1 MENIYPDSF
10 KIPGAGKDPQ
20 LPDDTFRETFV
31 TDDERLLRSTFAL
44 NPQKGCELLFRRY
57 YINLCNHAVRFVHSK
72 EIAEDIVSDV
82 FAGFWQS
89 RMFEQITTSY
99 RAYLYKAIRH
109 RSYNYIRWQLN
120 KTTPLE
126 LVEIPMASQTISPD
140 DLLQFSELH
149 QQIEKIVQRLPP
161 QCRRAYLL
169 KRMEEKKYDEI
180 AQELQISSKA
190 VEALVSRA
198 LVRLRNELKDD
209 WFLGGLALFYI
220 QL

>member
-10 KIPGAGKDPQ
+10 EIPGSGKDPQ
-20 LPDDTFRETFV
+20 LPDDTYRETFV
-31 TDDERLLRSTFAL
+31 TDDERLLRSTFKI

-57 YINLCNHAVRFVHSK
+57 YVNLCNHAVRFVHSK

-89 RMFEQITTSY
+89 RMFEQITASY

-120 KTTPLE
+120 KTTSLD
-126 LVEIPMASQTISPD
+126 LIEIPVASQNLSPD
-140 DLLQFSELH
+140 DLLLFSELH
-149 QQIEKIVQRLPP
+149 QRVEVIIQQLPP

-169 KRMEEKKYDEI
+169 KRMEGKKYDEI
-180 AQELQISSKA
+180 AQELQISAKA

-209 WFLGGLALFYI
+209 WFLGGFVLFYI